1 MCMYVSVY
9 MCVNVYVCMCV
20 CTFVGCT
27 YVCVIFNFHDQYF
40 TFSPQSSFTSL
51 VKYIPGLWFPGACCK
66 WFPFLILIS
75 DNSLLHSNTSK
86 TTDRGVDFIPGHA
99 DAFGCWF

>member
-1 MCMYVSVY
+1 MCVCEWICAYVCIYVSNMCMYVRVY
-9 MCVNVYVCMCV
+9 VCVNVYVCMCV

-66 WFPFLILIS
+66 
-75 DNSLLHSNTSK
+75 
-86 TTDRGVDFIPGHA
+86 
-99 DAFGCWF
+99 